1 MRVACSAV
9 FWGLIQLNTAKP
21 IQCAIQNTSQYIPIH
36 PNTSRYKIHPDT
48 SPYSETCVSRLYAR
62 GLTSCARPP
71 WMDVPSFL
79 KQLDLEAFE
88 TAFNVCGYDSVDTLR
103 ELTPEDFI
111 TLVKDTGMKSGHAVK
126 LRCALALPPAAA
138 KPAAE
143 PKAAAEG
150 AGSLLAALHLDPD
163 LRRSGPLLRS
173 ARGATALPTATANAA
188 GGAMLY
194 GSARAVSTYTAE
206 LQYSEPYRKS
216 GPHTAIHQ
224 RRIVPP

>member
-1 MRVACSAV
+1 
-9 FWGLIQLNTAKP
+9 
-21 IQCAIQNTSQYIPIH
+21 
-36 PNTSRYKIHPDT
+36 
-48 SPYSETCVSRLYAR
+48 
-62 GLTSCARPP
+62 
-71 WMDVPSFL
+71 MDVPSFL

-103 ELTPEDFI
+103 ELTPEVFI

-188 GGAMLY
+188 GGPGHKRRRCPPSSVCRWRLAAHSQSL
-194 GSARAVSTYTAE
+194 
-206 LQYSEPYRKS
+206 S
-216 GPHTAIHQ
+216 GRGCPTPFYH
-224 RRIVPP
+224 RL

>member
-48 SPYSETCVSRLYAR
+48 SPYSETCVSRLLYAR

-79 KQLDLEAFE
+79 KQLGLEAFE

-111 TLVKDTGMKSGHAVK
+111 TLVKDTGYEVRARRQAAPCAGTASCHCQA
-126 LRCALALPPAAA
+126 RCR
-138 KPAAE
+138 
-143 PKAAAEG
+143 AEG
-150 AGSLLAALHLDPD
+150 SCRRRRRHPSASSSCCRGCCRGCCSSCAGAK
-163 LRRSGPLLRS
+163 
-173 ARGATALPTATANAA
+173 N
-188 GGAMLY
+188 
-194 GSARAVSTYTAE
+194 
-206 LQYSEPYRKS
+206 
-216 GPHTAIHQ
+216 
-224 RRIVPP
+224 